1 MSEAALEEPA
11 NVVYR
16 AAQQQSN
23 FSESGDRI
31 YRERILRA
39 RATPPEQKLWAGE
52 ELFNYACAI
61 TLSGIR
67 SQFPSYTEAKCRA
80 ELERRLAW
88 RRRREA
94 CE

>member
-1 MSEAALEEPA
+1 MSEEALKETA
-11 NVVYR
+11 SVAYR
-16 AAQQQSN
+16 TTQTQCD
-23 FSESGDRI
+23 FSELGDRI

-61 TLSGIR
+61 TLAGIR
-67 SQFPSYTEAKCRA
+67 HQFPSYTEAECRT

-88 RRRREA
+88 RRKRETS
-94 CE
+94 E

>member
-1 MSEAALEEPA
+1 MREAALKET
-11 NVVYR
+11 
-16 AAQQQSN
+16 AAVAYGTTLPEWP
-23 FSESGDRI
+23 FAGVADRI

-39 RATPPEQKLWAGE
+39 RMMPPEEKLWAGE

-61 TLSGIR
+61 TLAGIR
-67 SQFPSYTEAKCRA
+67 NQFPSYTESECRA

-88 RRRREA
+88 RRKREA